1 MSVPYGAPQQQPGAP
16 GPAQPAM
23 GLNLGFVLPLVA
35 SGLALISFLLAF
47 ADDVPLFSAVEYI
60 YATGVLAGLSVLP
73 KAPRLLYAAAPLTVV
88 STLFILQGM
97 IKGAG
102 DIQGMQI
109 VLFILSL
116 LQTAAV
122 VAALLM
128 EAGVLKL
135 TPKPANPFAQQQPQ
149 PGGWNPQTGGFPPQ
163 QQYGQQAPQVQQQ
176 PQAQQQPPTGGFGAP
191 VQPQQPGAQGPGPTT
206 YLSQPGQFGQ
216 QQQSPGTP
224 PGGFGGPPQQ

>member
-23 GLNLGFVLPLVA
+23 GLNLSFVLPLVA

-47 ADDVPLFSAVEYI
+47 ADDVPLFSAVEYM

-73 KAPRLLYAAAPLTVV
+73 KAPRLLYAAAPLSVV
-88 STLFILQGM
+88 STLVILQGM
-97 IKGAG
+97 IKSSA

-109 VLFILSL
+109 VLFIISL

-122 VAALLM
+122 VGGLLM
-128 EAGVLKL
+128 EAGILKL
-135 TPKPANPFAQQQPQ
+135 EPKPANPYGQPQ
-149 PGGWNPQTGGFPPQ
+149 PGTWNPQNQQNPPTGGFPPQ
-163 QQYGQQAPQVQQQ
+163 QPPQQQQYG
-176 PQAQQQPPTGGFGAP
+176 QQQPPTGGFGAP
-191 VQPQQPGAQGPGPTT
+191 VQPQQPGVQAPGPTS

-216 QQQSPGTP
+216 KQAPGTP
-224 PGGFGGPPQQ
+224 PSGFGGPPQQS

>member
-23 GLNLGFVLPLVA
+23 GLNLGFILPLVA
-35 SGLALISFLLAF
+35 AGLALISFLLAF

-73 KAPRLLYAAAPLTVV
+73 KAPRLLYGAAPLTVV
-88 STLFILQGM
+88 STLVILQGM
-97 IKGAG
+97 IKSSA

-109 VLFILSL
+109 VLFIISL

-122 VAALLM
+122 IGGILV
-128 EAGVLKL
+128 EAGILKL
-135 TPKPANPFAQQQPQ
+135 QPKPANPYAHQQPGTWNPQ
-149 PGGWNPQTGGFPPQ
+149 NPQNPQTGGFPPQ
-163 QQYGQQAPQVQQQ
+163 QPQHQYGQQP
-176 PQAQQQPPTGGFGAP
+176 QQPPTGGFGAP
-191 VQPQQPGAQGPGPTT
+191 VQPQQPGVQAPGPTS
-206 YLSQPGQFGQ
+206 YLSQPGQFG

-224 PGGFGGPPQQ
+224 PGGFGGPPQQS

>member
-73 KAPRLLYAAAPLTVV
+73 KAPRLLYAAAPLSIV
-88 STLFILQGM
+88 STLVILQGM

-109 VLFILSL
+109 VLFIVSL

-122 VAALLM
+122 VGAILM
-128 EAGVLKL
+128 EAGILKV
-135 TPKPANPFAQQQPQ
+135 TPKPANPFAQQQP
-149 PGGWNPQTGGFPPQ
+149 GGWNPPTGGFPPQ
-163 QQYGQQAPQVQQQ
+163 QQQQPYGQQPQQQ
-176 PQAQQQPPTGGFGAP
+176 PQVQQPPTGGFGAP